1 MTQSQPPLPQPQLD
15 PQGITFDQYAEFTP
29 EKLELSNG
37 YLGYGGQDQTG
48 FHLAVL
54 TNMGLL
60 AAIQHIGVSLWVD
73 ALNHYLRQ
81 RLEAVNAEPEVA
93 EAMINRLNRAIEDL
107 EAIAEYFVEIQDNT
121 QSG

>member
-48 FHLAVL
+48 FYLAVL

-60 AAIQHIGVSLWVD
+60 AAIQNVGVSLWVD

-93 EAMINRLNRAIEDL
+93 EAMINRLNRSIEDL